1 MMAILRILSIGENL
15 SRAGEPRTLRETAVE
30 SNFGANR
37 THRFSHQ
44 IIASSAV
51 ARSKRLTSDFIE
63 RRRKNQHSSFCLQ
76 SIPFLNSEF
85 FLLNSCSNLHSSA
98 YENSSR
104 WYSRRNRH
112 VHLDLNRAHG
122 ITSGRSRSR
131 RNSK

>member
-15 SRAGEPRTLRETAVE
+15 SRAGEPPTLRETAVE
-30 SNFGANR
+30 SNSGANR
-37 THRFSHQ
+37 THRFPIQSYPDLDYR
-44 IIASSAV
+44 IKAFDLRNSS
-51 ARSKRLTSDFIE
+51 KDEE
-63 RRRKNQHSSFCLQ
+63 RIRILHSNFNLCRF
-76 SIPFLNSEF
+76 PNSEF
-85 FLLNSCSNLHSSA
+85 FLLNSCCNLHSSA